1 MGDCGRS
8 VATSTRT
15 LPVRNEARSHGIFD
29 ILSPYKARLINRG
42 KRTEGGSSNVKN
54 IIDENTRELLQASGL
69 H

>member
-1 MGDCGRS
+1 MS
-8 VATSTRT
+8 
-15 LPVRNEARSHGIFD
+15 LPARNEARSHGILD

-42 KRTEGGSSNVKN
+42 KHTEGGSSNVKN